1 MYFQENKHF
10 FKFIL
15 IIIFVTGNRTK
26 DTIIGVLH
34 SYHLATKEWFFL
46 GKFDELQ
53 IGSNNFL

>member
-34 SYHLATKEWFFL
+34 SYHLATKE
-46 GKFDELQ
+46 
-53 IGSNNFL
+53 